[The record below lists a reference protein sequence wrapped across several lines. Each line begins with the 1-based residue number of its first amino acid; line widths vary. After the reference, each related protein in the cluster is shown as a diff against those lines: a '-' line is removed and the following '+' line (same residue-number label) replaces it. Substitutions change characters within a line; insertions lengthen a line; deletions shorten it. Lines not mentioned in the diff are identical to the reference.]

1 MFDYLEWSALQW
13 CVDCS
18 GLWLIGKKQLYSKYS
33 NLISCLCRLLSRPL
47 EEAHYS
53 SKLPEAGPQAATV
66 PLWKHF
72 NNVSLMSGLYGG
84 KCTPALSLLSRQS
97 QFSICL
103 VCLVDTEPS
112 SRSSQG
118 AFNELKPDLRLLL
131 RNNKVLIVTAFCQQS
146 SSAHA
151 CLNTLPLGSVSCANM
166 FWKMVAKLL

>member
-1 MFDYLEWSALQW
+1 MFDYLQW

-18 GLWLIGKKQLYSKYS
+18 GLWLIGKKLLYSKYS

-47 EEAHYS
+47 EEEAHYS

-66 PLWKHF
+66 SLWKHF
-72 NNVSLMSGLYGG
+72 NNVSLMSGLDGG

-103 VCLVDTEPS
+103 VCLVDTEPN
-112 SRSSQG
+112 SRSSQR
-118 AFNELKPDLRLLL
+118 AFNGLKPDLRLLL
-131 RNNKVLIVTAFCQQS
+131 RNNKVLMVTAFCQQS
-146 SSAHA
+146 SSDHA